1 MVFSALLLLFLAKS
15 PLKFISFFSFHQNNL
30 NYAIC
35 IKRSPGYCTIT
46 YTTEETGAA
55 ARPFQ
60 LRNVGAN
67 GIPTIPEGQAGAEI
81 FSCPDDYISVN
92 SIRLCGDR
100 LNDASVTDNFTVNAP
115 VVDYSFGPVVLPVRT
130 NGNTVGR
137 GFNLRFTQM
146 PCQRQ
151 IISV

>member
-1 MVFSALLLLFLAKS
+1 M
-15 PLKFISFFSFHQNNL
+15 
-30 NYAIC
+30 
-35 IKRSPGYCTIT
+35 
-46 YTTEETGAA
+46 
-55 ARPFQ
+55 RPFQ
-60 LRNVGAN
+60 LRNIGTN
-67 GIPTIPEGQAGAEI
+67 GILTVPEGQAGAEI
-81 FSCPDDYISVN
+81 FNCPDDYISVN

-137 GFNLRFTQM
+137 GFNLRYTQM